1 MPCTPGARERGPSSA
16 HTGLPPLAQARPKAQ
31 GLQANRPCSTS
42 GRRHPA
48 KLRHSQCSFYAVLS
62 VVFLPF
68 SVRFFMLGILGATLA
83 QPAGHRITRIL
94 GRGFRPRPLP
104 ETASRS
110 EHRFRNAVSVCEP
123 RWESAP
129 HSKRSFRDVVSARA
143 PAGKAHPGLK
153 TKCGTRFPLEGRSG
167 NGIPFWSRNLGRGFR
182 QGPQR
187 ESASH
192 SEHQFRSELRHPRS
206 HISTNEISLM
216 SPLLAAA
223 S

>member
-1 MPCTPGARERGPSSA
+1 MPCTPGARERRPSSA
-16 HTGLPPLAQARPKAQ
+16 HTGLPSPAQARPKAQ
-31 GLQANRPCSTS
+31 GLQVSRPCSTS

-62 VVFLPF
+62 AVFT
-68 SVRFFMLGILGATLA
+68 LGILGATLA

-110 EHRFRNAVSVCEP
+110 EHRFRDAVSVCEP
-123 RWESAP
+123 RWESAS
-129 HSKRSFRDVVSARA
+129 HSKRSFRDAVSARV

-167 NGIPFWSRNLGRGFR
+167 NGIPFWSRNLGRGFC

-187 ESASH
+187 ESTSH
-192 SEHQFRSELRHPRS
+192 SEHQFRSALRHPRS
-206 HISTNEISLM
+206 HISASEISLV

>member
-1 MPCTPGARERGPSSA
+1 M
-16 HTGLPPLAQARPKAQ
+16 TGLLSLAQARPKAQ
-31 GLQANRPCSTS
+31 GLQVSRPCSAS

-62 VVFLPF
+62 AVFT
-68 SVRFFMLGILGATLA
+68 LGILGATLA
-83 QPAGHRITRIL
+83 QPAGRRITRIL

-110 EHRFRNAVSVCEP
+110 EHRFRDA
-123 RWESAP
+123 
-129 HSKRSFRDVVSARA
+129 VSARV

-167 NGIPFWSRNLGRGFR
+167 NGIPFWSQNLGYAFR

-187 ESASH
+187 ESTSH
-192 SEHQFRSELRHPRS
+192 SEHQFRSAFRHPRS
-206 HISTNEISLM
+206 HISANEISLV